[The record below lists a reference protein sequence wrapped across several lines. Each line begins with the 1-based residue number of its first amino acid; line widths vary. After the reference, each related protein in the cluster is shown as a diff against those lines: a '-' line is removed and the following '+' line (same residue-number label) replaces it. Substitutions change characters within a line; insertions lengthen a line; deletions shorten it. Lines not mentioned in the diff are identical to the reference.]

1 MLLLSFYTLYSSS
14 SHNKRKWM
22 LLPLYQMYVGCL
34 YPEQRQVTGSRHH
47 LLSDLADCHRD
58 DAPTATLADWSMAK

>member
-1 MLLLSFYTLYSSS
+1 
-14 SHNKRKWM
+14 M

-47 LLSDLADCHRD
+47 LLSGLADCHRD